1 MTPSFRYPILTL
13 RLDFMNILANDGI
26 SAAAKEALETAEHR
40 VWTSFIEPQDLI
52 EFIQKEQV
60 HGVIVRSATKIR
72 QPLIDACP
80 QLKFV
85 IRGGVGMDNIDVA
98 YAREKGVAVRN
109 TPASSS
115 QSVAELVMGHLFG
128 LSRFLHD
135 SNRRMPVEGTDQ
147 FKGLKKAYG
156 KGAELRG
163 KTIAIIG
170 FGRIGQSLASYA
182 LGCGMKVIGVDQK
195 TGSHRLPVTIG
206 DTTVEVDI
214 PLVTMGEA
222 FSKADAIS
230 LHIPA
235 QANGDAVIGAA
246 EFSQMKR
253 GVILI
258 NAARGGVMDEDA
270 LIEALDSGQVASA
283 GLDVFVGEPK
293 PRQDLMRHPK
303 IALTPHIGAATSEAQ
318 ERIGMEIVS
327 IVQEINE
334 NLSA

>member
-1 MTPSFRYPILTL
+1 
-13 RLDFMNILANDGI
+13 MNILANDGI
-26 SAAAKEALETAEHR
+26 HPAGQKALEAAGHNL
-40 VWTSFIEPQDLI
+40 WTEFIEPQSLAA
-52 EFIQKEQV
+52 FINDNAID
-60 HGVIVRSATKIR
+60 GLLVRSATKVR
-72 QPLIDACP
+72 EPLIDACP
-80 QLKFV
+80 NLGFI

-98 YAREKGVAVRN
+98 YARDHGKEVRN
-109 TPASSS
+109 TPAASS
-115 QSVAELVMGHLFG
+115 QSVAELVMGHLFA
-128 LSRFLHD
+128 LSRSLHD

>member
-1 MTPSFRYPILTL
+1 
-13 RLDFMNILANDGI
+13 MNILANDGI
-26 SAAAKEALETAEHR
+26 SAAAKEALETAGHR
-40 VWTSFIEPQDLI
+40 VWTEFVEPQDLVA
-52 EFIQKEQV
+52 FIQNEHV

-80 QLKFV
+80 DLKFV

-98 YAREKGVAVRN
+98 YAREQGVAVRN

-135 SNRRMPVEGTDQ
+135 SNRRMPVEGADQ

-156 KGAELRG
+156 KGAEIRD
-163 KTIAIIG
+163 KTLAIIG

-182 LGCGMKVIGVDQK
+182 LGCGMKVIGVDQQ
-195 TGSHRLPVTIG
+195 TGSHALPVTIG
-206 DTTVEVDI
+206 DTTVEVNI
-214 PLVTMGEA
+214 PLVTMAEA
-222 FSKADAIS
+222 FAQADAIS

-235 QANGDAVIGAA
+235 QANGDAVVGAK
-246 EFSQMKR
+246 EFNQMKR
-253 GVILI
+253 GVMLI
-258 NAARGGVMDEDA
+258 NAARGGVVDEDA
-270 LIEALDSGQVASA
+270 LIEALNSGHVSGA

-293 PRQDLMRHPK
+293 PRQDLMRHAK

-327 IVQEINE
+327 IVQEIND
-334 NLSA
+334 NLPG